1 MIVFECIFDLVDE
14 MKCIIRE
21 WFWEVNIYSKEFL
34 ILYLIEFFLY
44 FERNIFKWSSI
55 FCYDSFNMELYMKGI

>member
-21 WFWEVNIYSKEFL
+21 WFWEFIIYSKEFL
-34 ILYLIEFFLY
+34 ILYLIEFFWFLIVFWEKY
-44 FERNIFKWSSI
+44 VF
-55 FCYDSFNMELYMKGI
+55 